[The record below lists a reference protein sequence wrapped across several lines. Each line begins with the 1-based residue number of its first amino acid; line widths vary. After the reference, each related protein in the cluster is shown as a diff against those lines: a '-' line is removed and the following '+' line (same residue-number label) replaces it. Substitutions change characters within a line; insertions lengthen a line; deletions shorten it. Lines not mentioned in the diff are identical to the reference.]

1 LPPVDPSPSGGGG
14 QVGAPVAPTKE
25 VPVPIS
31 AEEFAKGKIQ
41 ELLKEYCAAYEAI
54 DPSAVQRLFPTVDM
68 ATLQL
73 QLSSSKYKS
82 VECKF
87 ADPVFLSL
95 NAVAGSAKIRA
106 DVKRVYEH
114 TAVKKIE
121 TAELTADMTLSRPGE
136 RSRWQIDAVSYK
148 PKPK

>member
-1 LPPVDPSPSGGGG
+1 
-14 QVGAPVAPTKE
+14 VAPTKE
-25 VPVPIS
+25 VLVPIS
-31 AEEFAKGKIQ
+31 PEEFAKGKIQ

-54 DPSAVQRLFPTVDM
+54 DPIAVQRVFPTVDM

-73 QLSSSKYKS
+73 QLNSSKYNS

-87 ADPVFLSL
+87 AEPVFVSL
-95 NAVAGSAKIRA
+95 NAADGKAKVRA
-106 DVKRVYEH
+106 DVKRVYAH
-114 TAVKKIE
+114 TAVKKVE
-121 TAELTADMTLSRPGE
+121 TAELIADLTLSRPSE

>member
-1 LPPVDPSPSGGGG
+1 MV
-14 QVGAPVAPTKE
+14 PTKE

-31 AEEFAKGKIQ
+31 AEEFAKQKIQ

-73 QLSSSKYKS
+73 QLNSSKYKS

-87 ADPVFLSL
+87 AEPVFLSL
-95 NAVAGSAKIRA
+95 NAVAGSAKVRA

-114 TAVKKIE
+114 TAIKKIE
-121 TAELTADMTLSRPGE
+121 TAELTADLTLSRPGD

-148 PKPK
+148 TKPK